1 MFALDAIRGD
11 SQPGD
16 SVLGMSVRQMNNRIK
31 AAAVAAG
38 VGEGFRGH
46 SARVGMAQDLVR
58 AGTELTALMNA
69 GRWKSHEMPAHYTR
83 NEEAGRGAVARYYGA
98 VKSVATVCPPFR

>member
-1 MFALDAIRGD
+1 
-11 SQPGD
+11 
-16 SVLGMSVRQMNNRIK
+16 MNNRIK

-38 VGEGFRGH
+38 VGEGFSGH

-98 VKSVATVCPPFR
+98 A

>member
-1 MFALDAIRGD
+1 MAFVSAPTMNALTDISNGAAPAD
-11 SQPGD
+11 SIFGL
-16 SVLGMSVRQMNNRIK
+16 SARQMRRRIK
-31 AAAVAAG
+31 AAAECAG
-38 VGEGFRGH
+38 LGAGFSGH

-83 NEEAGRGAVARYYGA
+83 NEEAGRGAVARYHGA
-98 VKSVATVCPPFR
+98 A